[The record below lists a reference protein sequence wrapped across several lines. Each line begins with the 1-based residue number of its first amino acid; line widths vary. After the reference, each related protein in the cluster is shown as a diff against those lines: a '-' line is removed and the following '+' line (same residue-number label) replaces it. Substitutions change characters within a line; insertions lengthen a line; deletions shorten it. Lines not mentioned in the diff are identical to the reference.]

1 MTVIL
6 DGILNEIASSFV
18 SLTPRND
25 GISAMADEFRI
36 YCDEILGSSPRMTQ
50 GLGNSRIFVIASE
63 AISGNSKF
71 ILGNSKFILGNSKFI
86 LGILEFCSL

>member
-25 GISAMADEFRI
+25 GDLMRLLRFARND
-36 YCDEILGSSPRMTQ
+36 G
-50 GLGNSRIFVIASE
+50 
-63 AISGNSKF
+63 
-71 ILGNSKFILGNSKFI
+71 ILGNSKIPRLKIVYFWL
-86 LGILEFCSL
+86 